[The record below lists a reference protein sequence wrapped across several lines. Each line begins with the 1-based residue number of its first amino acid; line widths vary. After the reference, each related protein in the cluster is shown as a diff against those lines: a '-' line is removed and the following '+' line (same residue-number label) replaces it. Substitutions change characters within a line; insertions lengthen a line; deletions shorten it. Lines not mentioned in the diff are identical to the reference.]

1 MRPRTFMFL
10 LALML
15 AAATP
20 VLADEIVYQAALG
33 ASAIWFDNEARPSD
47 VEGSINGSA
56 SLSPHISAVANAA
69 FGFDHSY
76 VSGAAGLRFTV
87 TDAMDRDFSIGLGIQ
102 RHMSSEPALR
112 PEEWAPDVSVG
123 WRPWSSSP
131 RVILAA
137 ISSYGL
143 DSNTATVSVG
153 VRYKFTGEYI
163 EQGEVTP

>member
-1 MRPRTFMFL
+1 MRAKLIL
-10 LALML
+10 LVMALIV
-15 AAATP
+15 AVPA
-20 VLADEIVYQAALG
+20 VADEIVYQAALG

-47 VEGSINGSA
+47 IEGSVNGSA

-87 TDAMDRDFSIGLGIQ
+87 TDAKDKNFSVGLGIQ

-112 PEEWAPDVSVG
+112 PEEWAPDVSIG
-123 WRPWSSSP
+123 WRPWETSP
-131 RVILAA
+131 RVSLVAVSA
-137 ISSYGL
+137 YGL

-153 VRYKFTGEYI
+153 VRYKFTREYV
-163 EQGEVTP
+163 EEGMVAP